1 MAHLRASSD
10 AAAMARKPELAEELS
25 KKEESNI
32 SEEEF
37 NFHKMQEA
45 LRKQGKKSLL
55 KKSNLNFTFAAT
67 GTALMAFKSFISF
80 FIKDDVL
87 KDNSKTSGLKRL
99 GDFCHRLREVCQYS
113 IYAQPGENI
122 SKPDD
127 VAMDYVDD
135 IDSTVLGRKV
145 YNLNAFVS
153 PWVGLFKAFFPYST
167 KGLLGLPTRLAQ
179 TFDDL
184 NTITTN
190 TFWNF
195 RKIVWSLVPYDGPV
209 LSKNLYEKQNHVK
222 DIYTFVNNRIRS
234 SLSDLWNVFV
244 KADRNHT
251 YSNII
256 YEQEN
261 QRIKRLVSNLF
272 KGYSEKIKTF
282 LSTEYTVHKPS
293 GAFVIKKVGQEE
305 PENHWLYIRSKLFS
319 QIISLPVGIVSAALN
334 YGGMVASVLGN
345 VFNHES
351 SQKIATK
358 LTNYSQGLIS
368 LSYITGEVPA
378 NINEF
383 WKKQN
388 SKKHS
393 DFRNLLC
400 AGFGA
405 IGMLNKIKVLPI
417 FSSLLK
423 AFKIKPLLDKCD
435 REFDNF
441 FYLFFSFNRFIL
453 HHTQKQDLQQIASNR
468 DIEEVSSK
476 FDNWWKFASLPFRV
490 ILQDRNVSYFKDD
503 SSDVID
509 KASAIESY

>member
-1 MAHLRASSD
+1 MAHLRASLD
-10 AAAMARKPELAEELS
+10 AAAMARKSELAQTPSL
-25 KKEESNI
+25 KKEESFL
-32 SEEEF
+32 SEEEINF
-37 NFHKMQEA
+37 NKIQEA

-80 FIKDDVL
+80 FISNDIL
-87 KDNSKTSGLKRL
+87 HDNSKTSALKRL
-99 GDFCHRLREVCQYS
+99 GDFAHRLREVCQYS

-153 PWVGLFKAFFPYST
+153 PWIGVFKGFFPYS

-179 TFDDL
+179 AFDDL
-184 NTITTN
+184 NTIITN
-190 TFWNF
+190 TFWDF

-222 DIYTFVNNRIRS
+222 DISGFLVNRIRS
-234 SLSDLWNVFV
+234 GFSDLWNVFV
-244 KADRNHT
+244 KADQNHT
-251 YSNII
+251 YSNIV

-261 QRIKRLVSNLF
+261 QRMKKLVSSLY

-282 LSTEYTVHKPS
+282 MSSEYTVHKPS
-293 GAFVIKKVGQEE
+293 GTSVVKKVGQEE

-334 YGGMVASVLGN
+334 YGAMATSVFGN
-345 VFNHES
+345 VLDHS
-351 SQKIATK
+351 AAQKISSK
-358 LTNYSQGLIS
+358 LEKYSQGLLS
-368 LSYITGEVPA
+368 LSYLTGEVPA

-388 SKKHS
+388 LKKYS
-393 DFRNLLC
+393 DYRNLLC

-417 FSSLLK
+417 FSSVLK
-423 AFKIKPLLDKCD
+423 AFKIKPLLDRCD

-468 DIEEVSSK
+468 DIEDVSR
-476 FDNWWKFASLPFRV
+476 FDNWWKYAILPFRV
-490 ILQDRNVSYFKDD
+490 IVQDKDVSYFMND
-503 SSDVID
+503 SNDVHD
-509 KASAIESY
+509 KTLVA